1 MAKIITDILQSL
13 SYALGSYVSCTR
25 CKMTNNLEKILF
37 ILSFVF
43 ILVVGSLLYDFITS
57 QDRHSNQPQEAMTE
71 NSEITINVVT
81 ENLFPLSYLDQET
94 GTIGGIATQIIEQV
108 LDDTGY
114 QYSIQ
119 LLPWSEAYTQALS
132 KENTVI
138 FSMARIPARE
148 NKFIWLN
155 KITELNYGLYT
166 PNMSLTELSF
176 DEIKDLYITVTRNDL
191 SHHLLKDMGFNKF
204 VFIRQNDRYN
214 DLIARD
220 QIDFMLASDLWII
233 QNQNSLPT
241 PLYLQREVNFDAA
254 KQDMYFAINANT
266 DPAIVYRIRRSF
278 KKLTNDN
285 TFDDLHAPY
294 MNKLQTK

>member
-1 MAKIITDILQSL
+1 
-13 SYALGSYVSCTR
+13 
-25 CKMTNNLEKILF
+25 MTNKLEKLLF
-37 ILSFVF
+37 VLTFVF
-43 ILVVGSLLYDFITS
+43 IVIVGILLYAFMSNHDEHAGETQES
-57 QDRHSNQPQEAMTE
+57 QTRSTDV
-71 NSEITINVVT
+71 TINVVT
-81 ENLFPLSYLDQET
+81 ENLFPLSYLDQEK
-94 GTIGGIATQIIEQV
+94 GTIAGVATQIIEQV
-108 LDDTGY
+108 LADTGY
-114 QYSIQ
+114 RYSIQ

-132 KENTVI
+132 TENTII

-148 NKFIWLN
+148 SKFIWLN

-166 PNMSLTELSF
+166 PNKNLTDLSF
-176 DEIKDLYITVTRNDL
+176 EEIKDLYITVTRNDL

-233 QNQNSLPT
+233 QNRHTLPT
-241 PLYLQREVNFDAA
+241 PLYRQRQINFEAA

-278 KKLTNDN
+278 KKLTNDA
-285 TFDDLHAPY
+285 TFNDLLAPY
-294 MNKLQTK
+294 MGNLQTQ